1 MANSSLMGAQQPSLQ
16 QSRHPV
22 AVRQQVGS
30 NIAIFTHYFMNVAE
44 AIQSVISLPFISTNH
59 TARCHSLPDSWF
71 QTSSRSIRYS
81 LKPNPA
87 NVVSIYLCC
96 YYHKCLAL
104 GSTTTSPRLLAT
116 NVGLIN
122 LDRAREPISPGPDHS
137 TPKLMQPRPGRF
149 ITAQSQNPLQ
159 SLRAGPIFLTGYPPN
174 RSEPHRQRQPRPIK
188 DGSRL
193 YRNLILTSGALHQT
207 AFCQPTFPTPTS
219 RTNESLGPAQTKKIL
234 CTGRFRCK
242 LTLEFCQ
249 SPRILFHTLAYYIWY
264 LVESRGYPYFQYS
277 NWSRENSKMVQNS
290 FQRAKGNPGNRPHNM
305 EARTAGSPSEKIYL
319 IKSDIYEDTPIK
331 TQETPVLI
339 SLASSMACWLSTT
352 SIPSF
357 SKALSM
363 ESSRISMLKVFLHK
377 VFSV

>member
-22 AVRQQVGS
+22 AVGQQVGS
-30 NIAIFTHYFMNVAE
+30 NIGIFTHDFMNVAE
-44 AIQSVISLPFISTNH
+44 AIQLVVSLPFIGTNH
-59 TARCHSLPDSWF
+59 TGRCHSLLDSWF

-87 NVVSIYLCC
+87 NVVSIHLCC

-104 GSTTTSPRLLAT
+104 GSTTTSPRLLPA

-122 LDRAREPISPGPDHS
+122 LDRAREPISSRPDHRA
-137 TPKLMQPRPGRF
+137 PKLMQPCPGRF
-149 ITAQSQNPLQ
+149 ITPQSQNPLQ

-193 YRNLILTSGALHQT
+193 YRNLILTSGALDQS
-207 AFCQPTFPTPTS
+207 AFRQPTLLTPTS
-219 RTNESLGPAQTKKIL
+219 WTNKSLGPAQTKKIL
-234 CTGRFRCK
+234 RTGRFRRK

-264 LVESRGYPYFQYS
+264 SVESRGYP
-277 NWSRENSKMVQNS
+277 
-290 FQRAKGNPGNRPHNM
+290 H
-305 EARTAGSPSEKIYL
+305 L
-319 IKSDIYEDTPIK
+319 I
-331 TQETPVLI
+331 
-339 SLASSMACWLSTT
+339 
-352 SIPSF
+352 
-357 SKALSM
+357 
-363 ESSRISMLKVFLHK
+363 
-377 VFSV
+377 